1 VTATLPPDNRRCT
14 RGRYRVLVLA
24 ASLLSL
30 GIATGPNLSA
40 GETSRYQVLDL
51 RDAAASARTYT
62 QQQTAILEKLNRAD
76 AAHLRRLRQ
85 LVVPLDWDENE
96 LSYSPFPIDFP
107 AVGDAPRFLI
117 VAQREQAFAAYEGG
131 RLVKWGPV
139 SSGRQAY
146 PTPEGLVHLNW
157 RSRGR
162 HSTVNPNWYMEW
174 YFNFHNTRG
183 LALHAYDLPG
193 RPASHAC
200 VRLLNRDA
208 KWIFDWAR
216 GWTLDHA
223 GRVVEPGTPLLI
235 HGRYDFA
242 SPPPWISLDYLRR
255 GITLPV
261 VPGLTA
267 VRPTL

>member
-1 VTATLPPDNRRCT
+1 
-14 RGRYRVLVLA
+14 
-24 ASLLSL
+24 LSL